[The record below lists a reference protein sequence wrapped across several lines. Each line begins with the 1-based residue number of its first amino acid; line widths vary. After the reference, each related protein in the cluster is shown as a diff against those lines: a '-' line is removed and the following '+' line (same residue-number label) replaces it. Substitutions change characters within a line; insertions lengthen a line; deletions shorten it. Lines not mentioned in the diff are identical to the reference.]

1 MNPATRPAPSHPR
14 LVVGCPRIGAA
25 RIRDALRLELNWSA
39 IHEPVTD
46 MRENTPYKRR
56 MRQVGRSRRCAS
68 MEARPSLLRR
78 RGEIASGQKPLAMPT
93 DCFAALAMTAPRND
107 DILLRFARNDAM
119 TRLSSNAPQS
129 TPPTQTS
136 PQRLCRTRF

>member
-78 RGEIASGQKPLAMPT
+78 RGEIASS
-93 DCFAALAMTAPRND
+93 
-107 DILLRFARNDAM
+107 LR
-119 TRLSSNAPQS
+119 SSQ
-129 TPPTQTS
+129 
-136 PQRLCRTRF
+136 